1 MIIIDIDEYRNNRN
15 PYITEEEVWD
25 TIVNLENNEMLII
38 TNDKG
43 ELRFTK
49 VRASRFLVDVEKL

>member
-1 MIIIDIDEYRNNRN
+1 MTLIDLDKYKKDKN

-25 TIVNLENNEMLII
+25 ALVNLENNEMLII